1 MLVLGIDTA
10 LKSCSAAVLRD
21 GSVLAERR
29 LALEKGHAEHL
40 APMVAEALGEARV
53 AAKDLD
59 RVGVV
64 IGPGGFAG
72 VRVGLAFARGLALGT
87 HAKVIGV
94 TSLAALAAGVDA
106 PPQSL
111 VAPVIDAR
119 RGQVYAALYDRDGS
133 VRLRPFVATADEAL
147 SRLAEAAGSE
157 SVLLIGD
164 GAPLIAPPP
173 NFELLPGDD
182 QIDAKI
188 VARLAA
194 SAPEPATTPAPLYLR
209 APDAKPG
216 APSLF
221 EGLLGDL
228 P

>member
-87 HAKVIGV
+87 HVKVIGV
-94 TSLAALAAGVDA
+94 TSLGALAAGA
-106 PPQSL
+106 PSQGL

-133 VRLRPFVATADEAL
+133 VRLQPFVAAADEAL
-147 SRLAEAAGSE
+147 SRLVEAAGSE

-182 QIDAKI
+182 QINAKI

-194 SAPEPATTPAPLYLR
+194 SAPVDTAAPPAPLYLR

-221 EGLLGDL
+221 ERLLGDL
-228 P
+228 S